1 MPESGEGNPVSWEDA
16 RVGFKPAELVRGERS
31 LTVEYR
37 CQDNHWTATS
47 PDLDGFEVSA
57 SSLGQ
62 LKTAAH
68 AVLDDWLD
76 PAVRVREELVGQ
88 PEQPRAGT
96 AGRSVKHRGYYW
108 APVKA
113 AASVLRGKRHRK
125 SWRSVSEKGLCA
137 DLGSQGIR

>member
-1 MPESGEGNPVSWEDA
+1 MPESGEGKPVSWEEA

-37 CQDNHWTATS
+37 CQDDRWTATS
-47 PDLDGFEVSA
+47 PDLDDFEVSA

-76 PAVRVREELVGQ
+76 PTVQVREQVVSE
-88 PEQPRAGT
+88 PERLST
-96 AGRSVKHRGYYW
+96 RTVGRSVKSRRRW
-108 APVKA
+108 APMRAVVA
-113 AASVLRGKRHRK
+113 VFTGKQHRK
-125 SWRSVSEKGLCA
+125 A
-137 DLGSQGIR
+137 